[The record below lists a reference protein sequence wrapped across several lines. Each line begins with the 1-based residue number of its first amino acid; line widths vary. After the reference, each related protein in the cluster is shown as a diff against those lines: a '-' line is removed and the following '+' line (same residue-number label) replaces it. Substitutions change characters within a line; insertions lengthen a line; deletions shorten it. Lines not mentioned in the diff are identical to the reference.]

1 MNQTTTMLDAAVSSP
16 ILPPHSTS
24 SFFQD
29 LDKLKVDVLA
39 AGLDGAVTELTST
52 IEVKKPNKNDF
63 VQIDPDATRT
73 IPVVLAEIR
82 EQIAVQYN
90 IVMPSMISEMT
101 ALGSAAYYQLYPA
114 VNRDGVPFIWP
125 VKIPTG
131 GASNDWLTTGMAAA
145 EAAKKH
151 WVRVFADMGQGRYRI
166 MKAEGEL
173 DAPEF
178 SSKSLNEMLEIGFN
192 GRVIDHS
199 DHPVCRKLR
208 GLA

>member
-1 MNQTTTMLDAAVSSP
+1 MNQTTTMLDAAVPPP
-16 ILPPHSTS
+16 ITPSISTT

-39 AGLDGAVTELTST
+39 AALDGAVTELTST

-63 VQIDPDATRT
+63 VQIDPDSSKT

-82 EQIAVQYN
+82 EQMTVQYN
-90 IVMPSMISEMT
+90 IVMPSMIPEMT
-101 ALGSAAYYQLYPA
+101 ALGSAGYYQLYAA
-114 VNRDGVPFIWP
+114 VNREGVSFIWP

-131 GASNDWLTTGMAAA
+131 GASNDWLKTGMAAA
-145 EAAKKH
+145 EAAKKF
-151 WVRVFADMGQGRYRI
+151 WVRVYADMGQGRYRV

-173 DAPEF
+173 DPPEF
-178 SSKSLNEMLEIGFN
+178 SNKSFNEMMEIGFN